1 MGYSKDKIASIMKI
15 VDMVR
20 DLADDNDYR
29 DVYVMHILIISRFLT
44 STKVANHD
52 GTFRKMNDD
61 DLDNMLDTMVEDIR
75 RAYHNYNATVN

>member
-1 MGYSKDKIASIMKI
+1 MGYSKDKIASILKI

-20 DLADDNDYR
+20 DLADDNYR
-29 DVYVMHILIISRFLT
+29 DVYIMHILIISRFLT
-44 STKVANHD
+44 STKVANDD

-75 RAYHNYNATVN
+75 RSYHNYNAMVN